1 MASESGKGKR
11 EIFVWKQRHE
21 DFLLR
26 EVLVLEPHQFWS
38 GSKERG
44 AVWTTIAD
52 NLKAFD
58 MKVSQRSV
66 RERFEKIMKE
76 FKAKEAKEVRA
87 SGVDVEYTERD
98 KLLTDIVEKM
108 EEFEEAMEKVKGK
121 EKKNRESAEEM
132 RKRAVEQLGET
143 RRRHALANDD
153 VLDAEVLESDEGILV
168 TPEKRRRRSNGDIMK
183 ILEQPLA
190 AKRVENEESSR
201 LWEREIALME
211 NQMLSQ
217 QQFQRTLLE
226 QQQQFQQQQQNVT
239 FAMVTTLSELVK
251 NMRK

>member
-21 DFLLR
+21 DYLLR
-26 EVLVLEPHQFWS
+26 EVLVLEPYQFRS
-38 GSKERG
+38 GTKERG
-44 AVWTTIAD
+44 AVWCG
-52 NLKAFD
+52 

-66 RERFEKIMKE
+66 RERFEKIIKE

-87 SGVDVEYTERD
+87 SRVDVEYTERD

-108 EEFEEAMEKVKGK
+108 EEFEEAMEKVKGN
-121 EKKNRESAEEM
+121 EKKDRESAEEM

-183 ILEQPLA
+183 ILEQSLA
-190 AKRVENEESSR
+190 TKRVEHEESSR
-201 LWEREIALME
+201 LREREIALME

-226 QQQQFQQQQQNVT
+226 QQQQQNVT

>member
-1 MASESGKGKR
+1 
-11 EIFVWKQRHE
+11 
-21 DFLLR
+21 
-26 EVLVLEPHQFWS
+26 
-38 GSKERG
+38 
-44 AVWTTIAD
+44 
-52 NLKAFD
+52 
-58 MKVSQRSV
+58 
-66 RERFEKIMKE
+66 
-76 FKAKEAKEVRA
+76 
-87 SGVDVEYTERD
+87 
-98 KLLTDIVEKM
+98 M

-121 EKKNRESAEEM
+121 EKKDRESAEEM

-143 RRRHALANDD
+143 RRRHALNDD

-183 ILEQPLA
+183 ILEQSLA
-190 AKRVENEESSR
+190 AKRVEHEESSR
-201 LWEREIALME
+201 LREREIALME
-211 NQMLSQ
+211 NQVLSQ

>member
-1 MASESGKGKR
+1 M
-11 EIFVWKQRHE
+11 
-21 DFLLR
+21 
-26 EVLVLEPHQFWS
+26 LEPHQFRS

-76 FKAKEAKEVRA
+76 FKAKEVRA

-98 KLLTDIVEKM
+98 KLLTDVVEKM
-108 EEFEEAMEKVKGK
+108 EEFEKAMEKVKGK
-121 EKKNRESAEEM
+121 EKKDREAAEEM
-132 RKRAVEQLGET
+132 GKRAVEQLGET
-143 RRRHALANDD
+143 RWRHALANDD

-183 ILEQPLA
+183 ILEQSLA

-201 LWEREIALME
+201 LWELEIAVME

>member
-38 GSKERG
+38 GSEERG
-44 AVWTTIAD
+44 AVWTTIAE

-76 FKAKEAKEVRA
+76 FKAKEATEVRA
-87 SGVDVEYTERD
+87 SGVDVKYTERD

-121 EKKNRESAEEM
+121 EKKDRESAEEM

-143 RRRHALANDD
+143 RRRHALAND
-153 VLDAEVLESDEGILV
+153 VLDAEVLESDEGVMV

-183 ILEQPLA
+183 ILEQSLA
-190 AKRVENEESSR
+190 AKRVEHEESSR
-201 LWEREIALME
+201 LQEREIALME
-211 NQMLSQ
+211 NQMLGQ
-217 QQFQRTLLE
+217 QQF
-226 QQQQFQQQQQNVT
+226 
-239 FAMVTTLSELVK
+239 
-251 NMRK
+251 

>member
-1 MASESGKGKR
+1 
-11 EIFVWKQRHE
+11 
-21 DFLLR
+21 
-26 EVLVLEPHQFWS
+26 
-38 GSKERG
+38 
-44 AVWTTIAD
+44 
-52 NLKAFD
+52 

-76 FKAKEAKEVRA
+76 FKAKEAKEVQA

-98 KLLTDIVEKM
+98 KLLTDIVVKM
-108 EEFEEAMEKVKGK
+108 EEFEEAMEKVRGK
-121 EKKNRESAEEM
+121 EKKDRESAEEM

-143 RRRHALANDD
+143 RRRHALANYD

-183 ILEQPLA
+183 ILEQSLA
-190 AKRVENEESSR
+190 AKRVEHEESSR
-201 LWEREIALME
+201 LREREIALME

-239 FAMVTTLSELVK
+239 FAIITTLSKLVK
-251 NMRK
+251 SMRK

>member
-21 DFLLR
+21 GYLLR
-26 EVLVLEPHQFWS
+26 EVLVLEPHQFRS
-38 GSKERG
+38 GSKERS
-44 AVWTTIAD
+44 AVWTTITE

-76 FKAKEAKEVRA
+76 FKAKEAEEVRA

-98 KLLTDIVEKM
+98 KLLTDIVVNM

-121 EKKNRESAEEM
+121 EKKDRESAEEM
-132 RKRAVEQLGET
+132 RKRAVEQFGET
-143 RRRHALANDD
+143 RRRHALA
-153 VLDAEVLESDEGILV
+153 DAEVLESDEGILV

-183 ILEQPLA
+183 ILEQSLA
-190 AKRVENEESSR
+190 TKRVEHEESSR
-201 LWEREIALME
+201 LREREIALME

-226 QQQQFQQQQQNVT
+226 QHQQFQQQQQNVT